1 MDIRIIL
8 IFFLLAIAGSFF
20 GTFFIVTYIQHGKAK
35 DLIKKL
41 SSENLIHTRIR
52 FYQMHQFLFTTKGG
66 FPIKAELY
74 FNENLI
80 LICPKTGC
88 WFNSLFNF
96 NLPVLF
102 TSDRDRIGKL
112 IGYNDV
118 VKPDRI
124 KLTKWKDLIIDYQ
137 GYNITIEFLVKLDK
151 DRIHIYK
158 GIYPIND

>member
-1 MDIRIIL
+1 MDNRFIP

-20 GTFFIVTYIQHGKAK
+20 GTFFIITFIQHRKVK
-35 DLIKKL
+35 DLIIKL

-52 FYQMHQFLFTTKGG
+52 FYQIHQLFFTSKGG

-80 LICPKTGC
+80 LICPKRGS
-88 WFNSLFNF
+88 WFNSLFNL

-102 TSDRDRIGKL
+102 TSDKDRIGKL

-124 KLTKWKDLIIDYQ
+124 KLTKWKDIIIDYQ

-151 DRIHIYK
+151 DRIQIYK
-158 GIYPIND
+158 DIYPIND